1 MELLQVKLI
10 VEGALLAAGRALSL
24 QELGKLFNP
33 DGRPSNA
40 QFREVLEQINKDCA
54 ERAFELREVGSGF
67 RFQVRQEF
75 GTWVSRLWEEKPA
88 RYSRALLET
97 LALVAYRQP
106 ITRAEIEEVRG
117 VAVSTNI
124 IKTLLERSWIKVVGH
139 RDTPGKPA
147 MYATTREFLDYF
159 NLNTLG
165 ELPSLADIKEITSL
179 NQELELEA
187 AMTVGIATPDA
198 PDAPE
203 TAVAPDAATAAAGD
217 TANETENQTD
227 TNTPDATAD
236 QQEGAELE
244 TDIDAVEAE
253 NEVGD
258 ATVHSEDLEIALPE
272 PETSHAEA
280 STSEVGIHSVANNKI
295 EDEAESD
302 TLDDDSTATELRAMS
317 QSNS

>member
-1 MELLQVKLI
+1 MESLQIKLI

-24 QELGKLFNP
+24 QELGNLFDPN
-33 DGRPSNA
+33 GRPSNV
-40 QFREVLEQINKDCA
+40 QFREVLEQINEDCA

-124 IKTLLERSWIKVVGH
+124 IKTLLERSWVKVVGH

-159 NLNTLG
+159 NLKTLG

-179 NQELELEA
+179 NKELELEA
-187 AMTVGIATPDA
+187 AMTVGIAG
-198 PDAPE
+198 
-203 TAVAPDAATAAAGD
+203 PDAAAAPDMGEAAGD
-217 TANETENQTD
+217 AANESENPAD
-227 TNTPDATAD
+227 ADATSDTASEEAKVESEDDVETSAD
-236 QQEGAELE
+236 SV
-244 TDIDAVEAE
+244 DAE

-258 ATVHSEDLEIALPE
+258 QTVHSEDLETAQE
-272 PETSHAEA
+272 EVETTHAEA
-280 STSEVGIHSVANNKI
+280 QLSEVDLHDVASQEATEDDSQ
-295 EDEAESD
+295 EDE
-302 TLDDDSTATELRAMS
+302 LDDDATDAELPAYS
-317 QSNS
+317 QLTN

>member
-24 QELGKLFNP
+24 QELGNLFDPN
-33 DGRPSNA
+33 GRPSNV
-40 QFREVLEQINKDCA
+40 QFREVLEQINVDCA

-97 LALVAYRQP
+97 LALVAYKQP

-124 IKTLLERSWIKVVGH
+124 IKTLLERSWVKVVGH

-179 NQELELEA
+179 NKELELEA
-187 AMTVGIATPDA
+187 AMTVGIAVPDA
-198 PDAPE
+198 PDTEA
-203 TAVAPDAATAAAGD
+203 AADVAEAASDDAANAAEEVADTEASSD
-217 TANETENQTD
+217 TASQDEPAEAGAQPD
-227 TNTPDATAD
+227 T
-236 QQEGAELE
+236 
-244 TDIDAVEAE
+244 VEAE
-253 NEVGD
+253 DEVGD
-258 ATVHSEDLEIALPE
+258 ATVHSEGLETALQE
-272 PETSHAEA
+272 PAVSYTEA
-280 STSEVGIHSVANNKI
+280 STDEVDIHSVANNNN
-295 EDEAESD
+295 EDESASD
-302 TLDDDSTATELRAMS
+302 ALDDDSTDAELPPMS